1 MKFDTRQHIVKF
13 YSCLESWMHLSMIKC
28 DVAFIL
34 IFSFVNFLFIVL
46 DSGYFNCFLVVL
58 CHMRCFAFHQKKEE
72 NVANYFILLQ
82 RTGFLQD
89 VTFHF

>member
-1 MKFDTRQHIVKF
+1 
-13 YSCLESWMHLSMIKC
+13 MHPSMIKC

-58 CHMRCFAFHQKKEE
+58 GHTKCFVFH
-72 NVANYFILLQ
+72 
-82 RTGFLQD
+82 
-89 VTFHF
+89 

>member
-1 MKFDTRQHIVKF
+1 
-13 YSCLESWMHLSMIKC
+13 MHPSMIKC

-58 CHMRCFAFHQKKEE
+58 GYMKCKCFAFH
-72 NVANYFILLQ
+72 
-82 RTGFLQD
+82 
-89 VTFHF
+89 